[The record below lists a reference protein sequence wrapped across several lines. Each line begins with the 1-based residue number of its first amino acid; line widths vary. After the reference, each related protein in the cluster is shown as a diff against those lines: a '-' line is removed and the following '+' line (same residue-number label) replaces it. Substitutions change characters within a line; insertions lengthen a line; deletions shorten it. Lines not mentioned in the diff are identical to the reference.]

1 MNNEEIN
8 NQEVV
13 AEEVVE
19 ETTAPA
25 PAEETATPVED
36 AKPEDVTLNEDG
48 SVEVAPAEEVVA
60 EDTTVQSEYSTE
72 EESDVAK
79 ENLSEDEGGPTAPES
94 TGEAPVTE

>member
-25 PAEETATPVED
+25 IAEEDGTQSMPVED
-36 AKPEDVTLNEDG
+36 TKPEDVTLNEDG

-60 EDTTVQSEYSTE
+60 EDTTTQSEYSTE
-72 EESDVAK
+72 EESDV
-79 ENLSEDEGGPTAPES
+79 PPVS
-94 TGEAPVTE
+94 TGEAPAIE